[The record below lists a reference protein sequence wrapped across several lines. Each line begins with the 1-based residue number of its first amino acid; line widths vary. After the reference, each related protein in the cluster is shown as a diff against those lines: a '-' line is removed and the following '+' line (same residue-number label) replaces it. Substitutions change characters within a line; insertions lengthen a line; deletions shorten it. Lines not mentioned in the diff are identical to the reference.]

1 VPFIP
6 LQQERRPAPAF
17 PRVTPEEQADRDAE
31 AEQIVAREFEQDMPA
46 ENRTALEKEY
56 QHRFGQASTGR
67 GFIPLAAAGQD
78 RSRGF
83 VPIKSEE
90 QSVLR
95 NVLLN
100 NPGTAIVETGANL
113 LSQGVALPAAGLA
126 GIGTAAAR
134 ALGLTDKEPAD
145 VVHKV
150 GGALTYQPRGE
161 MGQAATAIVMAPFE
175 KLAEVGQGAGNRV
188 LDATGSPAAA
198 TAVDTAIN
206 ALPMAIAPGMKGV
219 KAVREKIRAPAEEV
233 KAATVEP
240 VAASEPR
247 GFIPLERADAAP
259 RGFIPIEQP
268 APVPD
273 PIGPM
278 PALDPAAGP
287 LSRAALN
294 AASIA
299 VEARVAAQEAILAK
313 GEGHHVDASNGRG
326 IRRLE
331 ANAQS
336 VPEPAG
342 QGLPEL
348 RRSGSDDLAG
358 VANELQ
364 DLPQGRGAEA
374 GAGPLAL
381 AGADRF
387 AGELRAGERGLA
399 EAPAADFAPEILSS
413 DAGLAGFDHRG
424 KGAGDRDVAVDPALS
439 ADETGGRV
447 EPRDVSGAAILP
459 KQLEIPDVPGPNLEP
474 PGVGEAGR
482 HTIKETAAALAPGRA
497 AGAGADALRPEK
509 AGFVPLR
516 DTVDAAAHEAATSPL
531 NDKPQ
536 PTPAQIEAGTYSKG
550 HLNLHGLDI
559 AIENPKGSVRRGT
572 DASGRSWETEMQ
584 HHYGYL
590 KRSTAKDG
598 DHVDVF
604 IGERPESTRAFVIDQ
619 VDPKTGRYDEAK
631 VILGALDEADARRI
645 YQDNYEPGWKGLGAI
660 TPMEMDA
667 FKVWIKTGD
676 TKKPVALDGAKVRAE
691 PNTAE
696 ATGGVEVA
704 PPVALTLNDIPP
716 SLLKKVKVP
725 VERIVG
731 DEVKT
736 VTVSAREALADLRE
750 EISAY
755 EKVMT
760 DVGASGKTL
769 ADSLAM
775 RDRELKG
782 FDSES
787 VLEAA
792 MDYQVRGLRET
803 EASISAIQ
811 DHLRELGIQR
821 QEVVDTAI
829 AEFQKRDPVKYSERL
844 KAAAQRN
851 AATPPSDAVKAQG
864 AEASEAPAKSPAAK
878 KYRASAQFLNQPVA
892 RFSDVQL
899 SNWSRVKLLAENDHA
914 KILAE
919 IERRAARADFPKAP
933 VRAQIEEATAVQ
945 DMAASKVQNGTWN
958 PGAQYAPF
966 VDQVKV
972 PTSAAMTVADLPAP
986 KRRENIIKRFATE
999 IGTTVYEGRIKGEKR
1014 LGFFRPKVEEVRT
1027 KRANDIEVAAHEVA
1041 HLIDHR
1047 VPELQAAWK
1056 TDKALAAELKSV
1068 SYDQKNVREGFAEGV
1083 RLFLTQPETLDA
1095 RAPRV
1100 SAWLNAFADSH
1111 QYGPALRQAQADMTA
1126 WFGQDALNRA
1136 RSKIGTETPLAE
1148 YFDGFWDKFRQSTV
1162 DDLHGIYRMERD
1174 LTGKINPA
1182 GPYESARLSRA
1193 SASIADGAVRFGYP
1207 VKTADGSFRFAG
1219 KGLEEILRPVSKSID
1234 DALLYF
1240 VGKSA
1245 NELIGQGREH
1255 LFTKGEVDA
1264 MLRLRTPEREKAFA
1278 EYQEWNK
1285 GILDFA
1291 EAQGVINPEAR
1302 RLWQRTQYMPF
1313 HRIDQPG
1320 GLKGKPGDWAGVQA
1334 LTGGTTNIKDV
1345 LGNMIGNAAMLL
1357 DKSLKNEARRKIANL
1372 AQKEGGGRF
1381 MVKIDAESRPV
1392 KISGDQVIEALL
1404 KKYGIALDGDA
1415 PAFFEF
1421 LIKGQPPAGNNV
1433 VAVMQGGK
1441 PIWFEVGDPIAYRAL
1456 KAIDRP
1462 VMNEVVKWLGLPK
1475 RIGQATITATPDF
1488 WMANIARDT
1497 LMGSVMSRAGFVP
1510 ILDSLKGMRERMT
1523 SDPLYRDY
1531 LANGG
1536 GLSSIFLDEQH
1547 LRTKLERYYRDQG
1560 IDYRTVLDTPD
1571 KLLTFVETLGDAFE
1585 MSTRLGEYQRAIERG
1600 ENPRHAAYL
1609 GRDVSTDFA
1618 MRGDSKALGFMF
1630 DTVMFLK
1637 PAVVSW
1643 DRLYRGLAHDENKGA
1658 IAAKAGAMALM
1669 SAGLYLLNRDDPRYK
1684 DLPDWDRDA
1693 NWHFFVGDQHFRW
1706 PKIWEIG
1713 ALSSA
1718 AEHSTEKII
1727 AADPQGLGKDFA
1739 RILGA
1744 TFNLNLMPQILAPLY
1759 EQAANKNS
1767 FTKAPIESPGMEN
1780 VQPFLRSKPGTS
1792 ETMKA
1797 AGMATKDMPEA
1808 LQVNPA
1814 RAEALLR
1821 GYFNTWALYGLML
1834 TDKVVFG
1841 DQLPEKRTDE
1851 LPVVRRFYAN
1861 EPAKHT
1867 RYESE
1872 FYELLTEAKRLRGTM
1887 KELDAMGLRSFADGK
1902 ERSPLATEAK
1912 PLERAAKSLGAI
1924 NNDMEAVRRD
1934 GSLSPAEKRQKL
1946 DALTVGRNTLLK
1958 AAVTDSK
1965 AAQKGTVTP

>member
-1 VPFIP
+1 
-6 LQQERRPAPAF
+6 
-17 PRVTPEEQADRDAE
+17 VTPGEQADRDAE
-31 AEQIVAREFEQDMPA
+31 AEQILRAEFNQDMPD
-46 ENRTALEKEY
+46 ENRAALEREY
-56 QHRFGQASTGR
+56 QQRFGKASTAR
-67 GFIPLAAAGQD
+67 GFIPLASTGQD
-78 RSRGF
+78 GPRGF
-83 VPIKSEE
+83 VALEPER

-126 GIGTAAAR
+126 GIGAAAGK
-134 ALGLTDKEPAD
+134 ALGLTDAEPAD

-161 MGQAATAIVMAPFE
+161 MGQAATEAVMYPFQ
-175 KLAEVGQGAGNRV
+175 KLAEAGQGAGDWV
-188 LDATGSPAAA
+188 LNKTGSPAAA
-198 TAVDTAIN
+198 TVVDTAIN
-206 ALPMAIAPGMKGV
+206 ALPMAITPGIKGA
-219 KAVREKIRAPAEEV
+219 KAVREKLRTPAEQAT
-233 KAATVEP
+233 AAAVEP

-247 GFIPLERADAAP
+247 GFIPMERVDAEP
-259 RGFIPIEQP
+259 RGFIPLDQP
-268 APVPD
+268 TPMPD

-278 PALDPAAGP
+278 PALDPATGP

-299 VEARVAAQEAILAK
+299 VEERVAAQEAILAK
-313 GEGHHVDASNGRG
+313 GEWHGALMGSEGDL
-326 IRRLE
+326 RRLE
-331 ANAQS
+331 TDAQS
-336 VPEPAG
+336 VSGPAE

-348 RRSGSDDLAG
+348 RRSGGDDLAG
-358 VANELQ
+358 VAGEFQ
-364 DLPQGRGAEA
+364 DLPTGRGSEA
-374 GAGPLAL
+374 GAGSAAL
-381 AGADRF
+381 AGTDRNP
-387 AGELRAGERGLA
+387 GELRTGERSLA
-399 EAPAADFAPEILSS
+399 ETSAADFAPEVLSQDQLGRGYLDDPGGRPADRIAADDAPQAPAGAEGRLGASS
-413 DAGLAGFDHRG
+413 DARTAPIQEQFQ
-424 KGAGDRDVAVDPALS
+424 V
-439 ADETGGRV
+439 
-447 EPRDVSGAAILP
+447 
-459 KQLEIPDVPGPNLEP
+459 PDAQRPDFERA
-474 PGVGEAGR
+474 GVGEVAGR
-482 HTIKETAAALAPGRA
+482 ESTDPTREVAPGID
-497 AGAGADALRPEK
+497 AGAGAEVGRSEK
-509 AGFVPLR
+509 AGFIPLR

-550 HLNLHGLDI
+550 HLDLHGLPI
-559 AIENPKGSVRRGT
+559 AIENPKGSIRRGT
-572 DASGRSWETEMQ
+572 DANGRAWETEMRQ
-584 HHYGYL
+584 HYGYI

-604 IGERPESTRAFVIDQ
+604 VGDRPESTRAFVIDQ
-619 VDPKTGRYDEAK
+619 VDPKTGKYDEAK

-645 YQDNYEPGWKGLGAI
+645 YLDNYEPGWKGLGAI

-667 FKVWIKTGD
+667 FKEWIKTGD
-676 TKKPVALDGAKVRAE
+676 TKKPVALDGAGKRVA
-691 PNTAE
+691 PDSA
-696 ATGGVEVA
+696 AT
-704 PPVALTLNDIPP
+704 PPVALALNDIPP
-716 SLLKKVKVP
+716 SLLKKVKVS
-725 VERIVG
+725 VEQIVG
-731 DEVKT
+731 DEVTSVK
-736 VTVSAREALADLRE
+736 VSAREALADLKE
-750 EISAY
+750 EIGAY
-755 EKVMT
+755 EKLLA
-760 DVGASGKTL
+760 DVGAGSKTL
-769 ADSLAM
+769 ADSMLR
-775 RDRELKG
+775 RDKELKG

-787 VLEAA
+787 VIEAA
-792 MDYQVRGLRET
+792 KDYQARGLPDA
-803 EASISAIQ
+803 EASVLAVQ

-821 QEVVDTAI
+821 QGVIDAAI
-829 AEFQKRDPVKYSERL
+829 AEFQKRDPEKYAERL
-844 KAAAQRN
+844 RR
-851 AATPPSDAVKAQG
+851 
-864 AEASEAPAKSPAAK
+864 AEAAPPKPSVTSKSTTHGEGGVQGKAGDELGNEKFSRRKIEPRDSAEPSVTFLGKPIGQLTDAK
-878 KYRASAQFLNQPVA
+878 
-892 RFSDVQL
+892 L
-899 SNWSRVKLLAENDHA
+899 SNWSRSKVLTASARA
-914 KILAE
+914 KVQAE
-919 IERRAARADFPKAP
+919 IERRAASADFSPE
-933 VRAQIEEATAVQ
+933 RAQ
-945 DMAASKVQNGTWN
+945 DMAAAVQNGAWN
-958 PGAQYAPF
+958 PGASYAPF
-966 VDQVKV
+966 VDQMRAPVSQV
-972 PTSAAMTVADLPAP
+972 ATVADLPAP
-986 KRRENIIKRFATE
+986 MRRENIIKRFASE
-999 IGTTVYEGRIKGEKR
+999 IGTTVYEGRVKGEKR

-1056 TDKALAAELKSV
+1056 ADKALAAELKSV
-1068 SYDQKNVREGFAEGV
+1068 SYDQKNVREGFAEGM
-1083 RLFLTQPETLDA
+1083 RLFLTQPETLES
-1095 RAPRV
+1095 RAPKV
-1100 SAWLNAFADSH
+1100 FAWLNDFADSH
-1111 QYGPALRQAQADMTA
+1111 QYGPALRKAQTDMTA

-1136 RSKIGTETPLAE
+1136 RSKIGTETPLSE

-1174 LTGKINPA
+1174 LTGKINPN

-1207 VKTADGSFRFAG
+1207 VKQADGSFKFAG
-1219 KGLEEILRPVSKSID
+1219 KGLEEILRPVSKNID

-1245 NELIGQGREH
+1245 SELMGQGREH
-1255 LFTKGEVDA
+1255 LFTRGETEA
-1264 MLRLRTPEREKAFA
+1264 MLRLRTPESEKAFA

-1291 EAQGVINPEAR
+1291 EAQGIINPEAR
-1302 RLWQRTQYMPF
+1302 RLWQRTQYLPF
-1313 HRIDQPG
+1313 HRVDQPG

-1357 DKSLKNEARRKIANL
+1357 DKSVKNEARRKIANL
-1372 AQKEGGGRF
+1372 SQKEGGGRF

-1392 KISGDQVIEALL
+1392 KISGDQVLAEMF
-1404 KKYGIALDGDA
+1404 KRYGIAIDGDA

-1421 LIKGQPPAGNNV
+1421 LLKGQPPAGNNV

-1462 VMNEVVKWLGLPK
+1462 IMSEVVKWLGLPK

-1547 LRTKLERYYRDQG
+1547 LKTKLERYYRDQG

-1658 IAAKAGAMALM
+1658 IAAKAGTMALM
-1669 SAGLYLLNRDDPRYK
+1669 SAGLYLLNREDPRYK

-1718 AEHSTEKII
+1718 AERTAEKVI

-1739 RILGA
+1739 RIMGA

-1767 FTKAPIESPGMEN
+1767 FTKAPIETPGMEN

-1797 AGMATKDMPEA
+1797 AGMATRDMPEA

-1821 GYFNTWALYGLML
+1821 GYFNTYALYGLML
-1834 TDKVVFG
+1834 TDQALFRDK
-1841 DQLPEKRTDE
+1841 LPEKRTDE
-1851 LPVVRRFYAN
+1851 LPVVRRFYSQ
-1861 EPAKHT
+1861 EPARHT
-1867 RYESE
+1867 RYETE
-1872 FYELLTEAKRLRGTM
+1872 FYDLLTESKRLRGTM
-1887 KELDAMGLRSFADGK
+1887 RELDQMGYRSYADEK
-1902 ERSPLATEAK
+1902 EHAPLAGETK
-1912 PLERAAKSLGAI
+1912 SLERAAKNLGII
-1924 NNDMEAVRRD
+1924 NKDAEQVRRSD
-1934 GSLSPAEKRQKL
+1934 ASPAEKRQKL
-1946 DALTVGRNTLLK
+1946 DALTIERNALLK
-1958 AAVTDSK
+1958 DTVQASK
-1965 AAQKGTVTP
+1965 VAQKAKGLPEYSPEGSRQ